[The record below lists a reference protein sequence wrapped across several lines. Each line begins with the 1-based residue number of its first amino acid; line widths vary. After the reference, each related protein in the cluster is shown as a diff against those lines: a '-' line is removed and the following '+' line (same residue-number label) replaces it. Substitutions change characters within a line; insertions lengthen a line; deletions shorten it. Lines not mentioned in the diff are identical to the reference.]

1 MRACWARTVG
11 LLPLLFPFSMLGH
24 APVTARA
31 SRCEKAAAFA
41 GEHRNPPRLEESRG
55 SYGGQGPFS
64 QKSSRFVA
72 GVIFQSECGRLCKIA
87 QIGIASGR

>member
-1 MRACWARTVG
+1 MRACRARTTR
-11 LLPLLFPFSMLGH
+11 LRRLLFPFSMLGH
-24 APVTARA
+24 APVTARVP
-31 SRCEKAAAFA
+31 RCENVAAFA

-55 SYGGQGPFS
+55 SRGGPNPFS

-72 GVIFQSECGRLCKIA
+72 REIFQSECCRLCKIA